1 MKKKVLSILLATS
14 MLAATLM
21 GCGSTET
28 ATETT
33 TETTTEATEEA
44 TDETA
49 AETESVSESDAGET
63 TGTESALLQ
72 KIKERGYITIATS
85 NDAPFCYYDVDTNEL
100 KGLDVDIL
108 REICNRL
115 GIADIQ
121 ASVTDFSNMLLEL
134 NNGNVDMVADAMY
147 IKDERLDV
155 ALFTDVWYTEGEA
168 VVIPTNSSFTTK
180 ESLKDAV
187 VGAQPGTA
195 FYETGEQWLA
205 DGKIK
210 DLVGFENQAT
220 LMTAVNTGKV
230 DACVTDGIVAGYTI
244 AQDSSLDL
252 MLMNPYEAEA
262 VGKIGAAVRF
272 EDDDFLAEVNDA
284 LNSMKEDGTLM
295 SILESYGLNEDYYID
310 VESGKTENHQ

>member
-28 ATETT
+28 ATETA

-168 VVIPTNSSFTTK
+168 ITIPTNSSFTTK

-205 DGKIK
+205 EGKIK

-230 DACVTDGIVAGYTI
+230 DACITDGIVSGYTI

-252 MLMNPYEAEA
+252 MLMSPYEAEA
-262 VGKIGAAVRF
+262 VGRIGAAVRF
-272 EDDDFLAEVNDA
+272 EDADFLAEVNDA

-295 SILESYGLNEDYYID
+295 SILESYGLNEDYYVD
-310 VESGKTENHQ
+310 VENGKTENHQ